1 MKSSTIA
8 ELVGFNDMMT
18 LALWTKLFIE
28 ALGYDIDKNIIYQ
41 DNKSVILLEVNGK
54 RSSSQRTRA
63 MNIRYFFITDQVEQ
77 GNLSIE
83 YCPTGEMTGD
93 FFTKPLQGYKFRKFK
108 AEIMGQPFS
117 ENNIDVSDNQGE
129 WIDVPFRR
137 RERQECV
144 ERDRFKNIPATRGYR
159 K

>member
-1 MKSSTIA
+1 MKSSTTV
-8 ELVGFNDMMT
+8 ELVGVNDMMS

-28 ALGYDIDKNIIYQ
+28 ALGYDINKNIIYQ
-41 DNKSVILLEVNGK
+41 DNKSAILLEVNGK

-63 MNIRYFFITDQVEQ
+63 MNIQYFFVTNQVEQ

-83 YCPTGEMTGD
+83 YCPTNEMTGD

-117 ENNIDVSDNQGE
+117 ENNIDVSDDQGE
-129 WIDVPFRR
+129 WIDVPF
-137 RERQECV
+137 
-144 ERDRFKNIPATRGYR
+144 
-159 K
+159 